1 MASQETRQMEYE
13 HKKREYADYLRSKA
27 QEVDQQSSITQVLNY
42 YGISFN
48 NSRQCLCPFHQD
60 SKPSMSAER
69 NDKYVHCLLIIKLGT
84 QSISLK
90 ITKLKTMVEH

>member
-42 YGISFN
+42 YGI
-48 NSRQCLCPFHQD
+48 
-60 SKPSMSAER
+60 
-69 NDKYVHCLLIIKLGT
+69 LIRAAR
-84 QSISLK
+84 
-90 ITKLKTMVEH
+90 